1 MEKEKVKELIKENW
15 ILEII
20 FITLAL
26 IFFKLAEDVFEKEIF
41 GFDGMIYNFLV
52 NHRNIQLNFIFEAI
66 TYLGSAYVIVPVLIL
81 SIIFIK
87 GKENKI
93 TIPINTTIA
102 LVLNQIMKNI
112 FERPRPDNM
121 RLMDASG
128 YSFPSGHAMVSTAFY
143 GYLIY
148 IAYKNIKNVKLRNCI
163 CIALSIM
170 IFVIDISRVYIG
182 VHYASDVI
190 GGTTFSIAYLIIFIN
205 TIKLINYR
213 KQEKNN
219 E

>member
-102 LVLNQIMKNI
+102 LALNQIMKNI

>member
-1 MEKEKVKELIKENW
+1 MEKEEVKELIKENW

>member
-81 SIIFIK
+81 SMIFIK

-170 IFVIDISRVYIG
+170 IFAIDISRVYIG

>member
-26 IFFKLAEDVFEKEIF
+26 IFLKLAEDVFEKEIF

-102 LVLNQIMKNI
+102 LALNQIMKNI